1 MAQNDNEQFRNILQ
15 SMEVLVG
22 SPNEIIKSKDYISL
36 KDYLKNV
43 SRIPYVVISGLIYQN
58 SLDPQF
64 LDVLN
69 EIVDDKLD
77 EELKKDSVL

>member
-77 EELKKDSVL
+77 EELKKD